1 MGTQFYRVNLVLANG
16 NKLELAN
23 GNSYDAITN
32 LYNLMSVLLDTDVI
46 NKSMVKEISLDKI

>member
-1 MGTQFYRVNLVLANG
+1 METQFYSVSLVLANG

-23 GNSYDAITN
+23 GNNYDAITN
-32 LYNLMSVLLDTDVI
+32 LYTMMSVLLDTDVI

>member
-1 MGTQFYRVNLVLANG
+1 METQFYSVSLVLTNG

-23 GNSYDAITN
+23 GNNYDAITN

>member
-1 MGTQFYRVNLVLANG
+1 MGTQFYSVSLLLANG

-23 GNSYDAITN
+23 GNNYDTITN

>member
-1 MGTQFYRVNLVLANG
+1 MGTQFYSVSLVLANG

-23 GNSYDAITN
+23 GNNYDTITN

>member
-1 MGTQFYRVNLVLANG
+1 MGTQFYRVSLVLTNG

-23 GNSYDAITN
+23 GNNFDAITN